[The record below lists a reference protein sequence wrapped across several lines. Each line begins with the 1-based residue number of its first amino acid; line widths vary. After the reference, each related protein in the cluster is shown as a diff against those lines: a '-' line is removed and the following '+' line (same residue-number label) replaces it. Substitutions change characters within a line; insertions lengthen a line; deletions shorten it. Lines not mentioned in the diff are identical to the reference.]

1 LFGGL
6 IYLLYICNIQLLGM
20 CDPEFTLADYPL
32 MDDRLS
38 TCTQCTKK

>member
-1 LFGGL
+1 
-6 IYLLYICNIQLLGM
+6 M

-38 TCTQCTKK
+38 NKALKSNDRKKQEIL